1 MSDPIKKVVV
11 LGATG
16 NVGRPITTALAEA
29 GYTVTAAS
37 RTPGQ
42 KFPDSIKNITSA
54 VVDYTSP
61 EALTALFTGQDAV
74 VEAIPPNALH
84 MQGTIV
90 DACLAAG
97 TVRHIITPDFA
108 CDTFNEHIT
117 ELALYVPKVEAQRV
131 LEGKLKG
138 SKVNWSAIITGGC
151 VLWQDE
157 IEETTQRL
165 TTFFASLLHGST
177 AIPLGYYW
185 INPRTNTLVVYG
197 SGNQRNSMCRVST
210 AAQVVCDV
218 LRDPEKYANRPVY
231 VADHTV
237 SMNELIPILEEIKPG
252 WQIERVDLDEFFAT
266 AKRLWDEDTD
276 KGVEVR
282 LLTPAYNM
290 LGTYGI
296 FEETNR
302 YNADFGH
309 LIEPECGY
317 QKTLEDLKEELKT
330 LVT

>member
-1 MSDPIKKVVV
+1 MAGPIKKVVV

-16 NVGRPITTALAEA
+16 NVGKPIATALAEA

-42 KFPDSIKNITSA
+42 KFPDATGIVSA
-54 VVDYTSP
+54 VVDYSSP
-61 EALTALFTGQDAV
+61 AELTALFTGQDAV

-84 MQGTIV
+84 MQATIV
-90 DACLAAG
+90 EACVAAG
-97 TVRHIITPDFA
+97 TVQRIITPDFA
-108 CDTFNEHIT
+108 GDTFNEHIT
-117 ELALYVPKVEAQRV
+117 ELPLYVPKVEAQKV
-131 LEGKLKG
+131 LEEKVKG
-138 SKVNWSAIITGGC
+138 TNVTWSAIITGG
-151 VLWQDE
+151 WYDW
-157 IEETTQRL
+157 
-165 TTFFASLLHGST
+165 

-197 SGNQRNSMCRVST
+197 SGDQRNSMCRVST
-210 AAQVVCDV
+210 AAKAVCDV
-218 LRDPEKYANRPVY
+218 FQQPEKYANRPVY

-237 SMNELIPILEEIKPG
+237 SMNQLIPILEEVKPG
-252 WQIERVDLDEFFAT
+252 WQIQKVDLDEFFAT
-266 AKRLWDEDTD
+266 AKKMWDEDTA

-296 FEETNR
+296 FEENNR
-302 YNADFGH
+302 YNADFEH
-309 LIEPECGY
+309 LIEPGSGY

-330 LVT
+330 LVA